1 MGGLPRPSAV
11 GIIGRINSGKSWMA
25 KQIAVNLLQRD
36 FRVLYY
42 AIDESA
48 DECKESLS
56 ALGQGVDK
64 AIEASRLALVDMF
77 ALGVVRLSESLPTR
91 GPAKI
96 AASNFKLSDLL
107 SQGLSLTLK
116 QFRQ

>member
-1 MGGLPRPSAV
+1 MMGGLPRPSAV

-25 KQIAVNLLQRD
+25 KQIAINLLQRD

-48 DECKESLS
+48 DECKERLS

-64 AIEASRLALVDMF
+64 AIEESSLALVDMF
-77 ALGVVRLSESLPTR
+77 ALGVGRLAESLPTEEPER
-91 GPAKI
+91 I
-96 AASNFKLSDLL
+96 AETNVKFTDSIA
-107 SQGLSLTLK
+107 
-116 QFRQ
+116 RAR